1 MKESNTNN
9 HPYLPLLSMV
19 IGWNLLSYLTG
30 MFWIGYLALAIGFAG
45 IVSEKIAVKTIQIIH
60 GVFKFIFNIVQKV
73 MLSIVYFLVFS
84 PIALLKK
91 KNLTSENHWIIP
103 KSTLGSDLK
112 KPW

>member
-1 MKESNTNN
+1 
-9 HPYLPLLSMV
+9 
-19 IGWNLLSYLTG
+19 
-30 MFWIGYLALAIGFAG
+30 
-45 IVSEKIAVKTIQIIH
+45 
-60 GVFKFIFNIVQKV
+60 

-103 KSTLGSDLK
+103 KPTIGSDLK

>member
-1 MKESNTNN
+1 
-9 HPYLPLLSMV
+9 
-19 IGWNLLSYLTG
+19 
-30 MFWIGYLALAIGFAG
+30 
-45 IVSEKIAVKTIQIIH
+45 
-60 GVFKFIFNIVQKV
+60 